1 MEARRRNERIKIH
14 ENIRII
20 KSYISTDTDTIKR
33 FCQRADNSVYA
44 YNQIEKL
51 KNKNKERELTLKNL
65 EERLDDLKMGYLD
78 EELEEQYNKT
88 ISVIDSKKNH
98 TINRKKEAKQKINKD
113 FTNKSHNLD
122 RYTSSNSREIAKAYK
137 YYVRTCNSIPDYM
150 IKKLKQMPNNKGY
163 IWKDIYCYGEL
174 PEEKNKPVTLF
185 EKKHDNLLVIHE
197 WTNSEYIIWHKKGKD
212 RKQLYSKTKIKKKY

>member
-1 MEARRRNERIKIH
+1 METRRRNERNKIH

-33 FCQRADNSVYA
+33 FCEKAGNSEYA
-44 YNQIEKL
+44 YKQIEKL
-51 KNKNKERELTLKNL
+51 KNKNKDRELTLKNL
-65 EERLDDLKMGYLD
+65 EERLYDLKMGYLD
-78 EELEEQYNKT
+78 EELGEEYNKT
-88 ISVIDSKKNH
+88 IDIIHSKKNH
-98 TINRKKEAKQKINKD
+98 TIKKKKEAKQKINKSY
-113 FTNKSHNLD
+113 TNKSYNLD
-122 RYTSSNSREIAKAYK
+122 RSSYSNSREIDKAYK

-174 PEEKNKPVTLF
+174 PQEKNKPITLF

-212 RKQLYSKTKIKKKY
+212 RKQLYSKRKIKKKY